1 MLKLQLDL
9 CVMSALVLILLGRTM
24 PSSPQVT
31 AQIDKD
37 YHINEMVLVR
47 SRSELDNGE
56 FGMLFGLTC
65 PTFLHGRCPPC
76 PVAVQGLV
84 PGYVLKKK
92 KEGRGGKRE
101 MVCRLVRIQ
110 ENSSKSNSLGKES
123 IGGKGVSGIRQ
134 KKVKRELER
143 DGKVMKWNK
152 GWEERKRGDGGAE
165 IELLDLGDQNARD
178 EDNHDVGLMDN
189 NECER
194 SNSPGCRMAAL
205 VALFGGES
213 SVGVSDVGKT
223 KRSLSPRNSEQNG
236 NEDLGEII
244 KEISL
249 EEEKTA
255 TTEGSSTKEFP
266 GSPVILKMSP
276 VVAISA
282 VFLVSIAAF
291 VIIASLLIRRLD
303 VASKKVSRFG
313 SRSELEPTKPQKT
326 LLRKQST
333 YRVQLPSQSD
343 IY

>member
-101 MVCRLVRIQ
+101 MVCRLVRMP

-123 IGGKGVSGIRQ
+123 RGG
-134 KKVKRELER
+134 KVKRELER
-143 DGKVMKWNK
+143 DGKVMKWK
-152 GWEERKRGDGGAE
+152 EGWEESNRGDGSAE
-165 IELLDLGDQNARD
+165 IELLDLGDKYARD
-178 EDNHDVGLMDN
+178 EDNHD
-189 NECER
+189 CER

-303 VASKKVSRFG
+303 VASKKVSRSG